1 MRILWLTW
9 KDKKNPL
16 AGGAEV
22 VNEELAKR
30 LADDGHEVF
39 FVVGGFDGAA
49 KEEDRDGFK
58 IVRVG
63 GRFSVY
69 WHAYRYYKK
78 NLTNWADLVIDEV
91 NTFPFFC
98 QVLSQR
104 KKYSLCTSTRA

>member
-39 FVVGGFDGAA
+39 FC
-49 KEEDRDGFK
+49 
-58 IVRVG
+58 
-63 GRFSVY
+63 S
-69 WHAYRYYKK
+69 WW
-78 NLTNWADLVIDEV
+78 L
-91 NTFPFFC
+91 
-98 QVLSQR
+98 
-104 KKYSLCTSTRA
+104 